1 MATLEKIRNKAGLL
15 VIVVGLALFAF
26 IIGDFLNSGSTYF
39 RQSQE
44 KVLTING
51 EDVNIQDYQLL
62 VDEMADMYKMQ
73 LGTNNL
79 SEEHYSA
86 IQQSVYQT
94 LVQDAV
100 LNDEMSKLGME
111 VNSDE
116 LFELIQG
123 ENISPMIL
131 RNPMFANPETGQ
143 FDKVT
148 LLNFLKAIDDDNI
161 AIYPAEQQGQLLQA
175 QGYWLLME
183 KDIKR
188 QRAEEKYTS
197 LLSKAISAN
206 KLDALDEFEGTKRLV
221 DFAYAMQAFSTVDD
235 ADITVSKSEIEKLY
249 NQRKESYKQEE
260 TRVIKYIAVDIV
272 PSSEDYD
279 QVKSTIEGLKSEFE
293 SSEDIADIVN
303 EYSDVQY
310 VNAFFSEEAFDTE
323 MKQFAVEA
331 KIGEVY
337 GPVFSDDTYRM
348 FKLVDKTVAPDSAY
362 VSHIMLAGMTEAE
375 TTHLADSLLDV
386 LKKGADFGEL
396 AAEYSLDQSTS
407 NNGVLGWLTE
417 ALAVRTLNED
427 FKNTVFSARL
437 NDISVVKSMYGT
449 HLVKVTER
457 TKNVSKYKVADIE
470 MAVTPSSKTYSDIY
484 NSLNQFI
491 STNNT
496 IAKWDENAG
505 DAGYNLLSDIPIV
518 ASDQVL
524 GTIQNTRQVIRWVF
538 QNERGQISDIFEADD
553 KFIVAALQGSMPEGY
568 RSLASVEQELRT
580 AIVNEKKGEK
590 IVQDL
595 KAKNLNTIDS
605 YAAAM
610 NTSVDSVK
618 FVNFGTSRITGIG
631 QEPVINGL
639 LATTPVNQLSEPFV
653 GNNGVYVIKPYSV
666 NEDDKAYDE
675 ASVVNGINAVNT
687 YTYGF
692 QAIQSLIDNAKLV
705 DNRVRFY

>member
-1 MATLEKIRNKAGLL
+1 
-15 VIVVGLALFAF
+15 LFAF

-51 EDVNIQDYQLL
+51 EAVNIQDYQLQI
-62 VDEMADMYKMQ
+62 DEMADMYKMQ

-79 SEEHYSA
+79 SEEYYTS

-94 LVQDAV
+94 LIQDAI
-100 LNDEMSKLGME
+100 LNTEMEKLGMT

-131 RNPMFANPETGQ
+131 QNAMFANPETGQ
-143 FDKVT
+143 FDKVS

-161 AIYPAEQQGQLLQA
+161 ALYPPEQQGQLLQA
-175 QGYWLLME
+175 QGYWLFME
-183 KDIKR
+183 KNIKR

-197 LLSKAISAN
+197 LLAKAISAN
-206 KLDALDEFEGTKRLV
+206 KLDALSEFEGTKETV
-221 DFAYAMQAFSTVDD
+221 DFTYAMQAFSTVDD
-235 ADITVSKSEIEKLY
+235 ADITVNKSEIEKIY
-249 NQRKESYKQEE
+249 NQRKESYKQED
-260 TRVIKYIAVDIV
+260 TRVVKYIAVDIV

-279 QVKSTIEGLKSEFE
+279 QVKNTIESLKPEFE
-293 SSEDIADIVN
+293 SAENIADVVN

-310 VNAFFSEEAFDTE
+310 INAFFSENAFDAE
-323 MKQFAVEA
+323 MKQFAVSA
-331 KIGEVY
+331 NAGEIY
-337 GPVFSDDTYRM
+337 GPVFENDTYRM
-348 FKLVDKTVAPDSAY
+348 FKLVDKTVGPDSAF
-362 VSHIMLAGMTEAE
+362 VSHIMLTGMTEAE
-375 TTHLADSLLDV
+375 MTALADSLVDV
-386 LKKGADFGEL
+386 LKKGANFGEL
-396 AAEYSLDQSTS
+396 ASEYSRDQSSS
-407 NNGVLGWLTE
+407 NNGELGWFTE

-427 FKNTVFSARL
+427 FKDVVFSAKL

-457 TKNVSKYKVADIE
+457 TKNVTKYKVADIE
-470 MAVTPSSKTYSDIY
+470 MTVTPSSKTYSDIY

-496 IAKWDENAG
+496 IAKWDEKASEE
-505 DAGYNLLSDIPIV
+505 GYNLLSDVPV
-518 ASDQVL
+518 VVSDQML
-524 GTIQNTRQVIRWVF
+524 GLIQNTRQVIRWIF
-538 QNERGQISDIFEADD
+538 QSEKGQLSDIFEADN
-553 KFIVAALQGSMPEGY
+553 KFIVAAVQGSLPEGY

-580 AIVNEKKGEK
+580 VVLNKKKGEK
-590 IVQDL
+590 IVQEL

-610 NTSVDSVK
+610 NTNVDSVK
-618 FVNFGTSRITGIG
+618 FVNFATSRITGIG

-653 GNNGVYVIKPYSV
+653 GNNGVYVIKPYNV
-666 NEDDKAYDE
+666 NNEEKVYNE
-675 ASVVNGINAVNT
+675 ETVVNGINAVNT

-692 QAIQSLIDNAKLV
+692 QAIQSLIDNAKII
-705 DNRVRFY
+705 DNRIRFY